1 MLIKSTAFADQ
12 TTVAFV
18 FATLSSFK
26 ALLHDSAAGMLEAG
40 IQATREE

>member
-40 IQATREE
+40 IRTPEE